1 MRTTVL
7 YVFYVFIFVDCF
19 LLVRFSYNSGQ
30 TIGITQLDTDQ
41 QNMRVLQRMWYR
53 IIELFIGASAL
64 FIGMNRRF
72 SDDSAID
79 HWVVAVV
86 FVW

>member
-1 MRTTVL
+1 MDA
-7 YVFYVFIFVDCF
+7 YNIFICFYVFIFVDCF

-64 FIGMNRRF
+64 FIA
-72 SDDSAID
+72 SAID